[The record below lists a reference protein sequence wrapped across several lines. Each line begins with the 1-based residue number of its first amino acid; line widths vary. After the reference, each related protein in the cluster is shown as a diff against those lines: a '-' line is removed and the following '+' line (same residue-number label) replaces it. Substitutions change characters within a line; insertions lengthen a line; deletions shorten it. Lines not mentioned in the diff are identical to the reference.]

1 MKGRKLFFGWEGWV
15 GLVALIIGLGLTAFS
30 VWFLCDT
37 VLRDMD
43 FVRIDAEVVE
53 IAEVRVRDSDSHF
66 YYTAYAEIVE
76 YEVSGIKYRAQ
87 NTTMSNI
94 PPDNIGSKI
103 TVAYDPDN
111 PANCFFSSSYYSFVP
126 VAFVIATG
134 FLTVGIILLRLDYKE
149 RKMEKE

>member
-1 MKGRKLFFGWEGWV
+1 M
-15 GLVALIIGLGLTAFS
+15 IIGLGLTAFS

-76 YEVSGIKYRAQ
+76 YRSE
-87 NTTMSNI
+87 
-94 PPDNIGSKI
+94 
-103 TVAYDPDN
+103 
-111 PANCFFSSSYYSFVP
+111 
-126 VAFVIATG
+126 
-134 FLTVGIILLRLDYKE
+134 E
-149 RKMEKE
+149 RR